1 LADSA
6 LPLWAAADAG
16 ALPQAEVAEPGV
28 SLTAMS
34 EAREVVEDY
43 RSVSLTLRRHPVEF
57 LRPALKARGVT
68 PCGDLA
74 STRDGRWGRFA
85 GLVLVRQKP
94 GSAKGVMFI
103 TIEDE
108 TGIGNVV
115 IWPSVF
121 DANRPLIIS
130 ARMLEVRGRIQREGL
145 VVHIVAAT
153 VGDLSPMLASLGRRE
168 EGFPLPHGRGDEVK
182 RGSAPDPREAKP
194 GIKVPTRDF
203 R

>member
-1 LADSA
+1 
-6 LPLWAAADAG
+6 
-16 ALPQAEVAEPGV
+16 
-28 SLTAMS
+28 
-34 EAREVVEDY
+34 
-43 RSVSLTLRRHPVEF
+43 
-57 LRPALKARGVT
+57 
-68 PCGDLA
+68 
-74 STRDGRWGRFA
+74 
-85 GLVLVRQKP
+85 VLVRQKP

-121 DANRPLIIS
+121 DANRALIIS

-153 VGDLSPMLASLGRRE
+153 VEDLSPMLASLGRGE